1 MSKQNLALATQDDLL
16 IALRRMTTKALMEM
30 REAAGETDFTDT
42 PSAFYF
48 SNRAIAAEVNGCSG
62 HVAELIQDSYL
73 DYVHKGSE
81 ILVWLDDLEERLERF
96 ANQE

>member
-1 MSKQNLALATQDDLL
+1 
-16 IALRRMTTKALMEM
+16 M
-30 REAAGETDFTDT
+30 REPTGETEFTDT
-42 PSAFYF
+42 PKAFYS
-48 SNRAIAAEVNGCSG
+48 SNRAIAAEVNGSSRE
-62 HVAELIQDSYL
+62 VANLIQESDL

>member
-1 MSKQNLALATQDDLL
+1 MV
-16 IALRRMTTKALMEM
+16 I
-30 REAAGETDFTDT
+30 
-42 PSAFYF
+42 YF
-48 SNRAIAAEVNGCSG
+48 SNRVIAAEVNGCSG
-62 HVAELIQDSYL
+62 HVAEPIQDSYL